1 VHAWNTLCAVW
12 VTIALCAPLPVDATT
27 LDIGT
32 GTRVFLPLKSFKDMR
47 DGNMVRQAF
56 DYSCGAAALATL
68 LTFGLEDPM
77 NEQEVLS
84 QALQNLSQ
92 DEEKLR
98 KKEGL
103 SLLDLQKIAQNRG
116 HKALGFRLDPDALTK
131 LPGPVIVFIKPRG
144 YEHFAVLKGIRGDRA
159 YLADPS
165 LGNIR
170 TPMYKFLHMWLDDK
184 GKGVIFV
191 VERAD
196 GTWPPD
202 YSLQLPLHG
211 EWQPEVLSTRELLE
225 IGRSSPFPRHPFQV
239 VP

>member
-1 VHAWNTLCAVW
+1 MRPGKTLSAGW
-12 VTIALCAPLPVDATT
+12 LLLALCIPLPAGATT
-27 LDIGT
+27 LDIGK
-32 GTRVFLPLKSFKDMR
+32 GTRVFIPLKSFKDMR

-68 LTFGLEDPM
+68 LTYGLQDPM
-77 NEQEVLS
+77 NEQEVLF
-84 QALQNLSQ
+84 QAFQNLSQ

-103 SLLDLQKIAQNRG
+103 SLLDLQKIAQGRG
-116 HKALGFRLDPDALTK
+116 HKALGFRLKPDALAK

-144 YEHFAVLKGIRGDRA
+144 YDHFAVLKGIRGDRA

-165 LGNIR
+165 LGNMRI
-170 TPMYKFLHMWLDDK
+170 PMYKFLHMWLDDK
-184 GKGVIFV
+184 GKGIIFV

-196 GTWPPD
+196 GTWPQD
-202 YSLQLPLHG
+202 YSLQLPSHG

-225 IGRSSPFPRHPFQV
+225 IGRSSPPLLHPFQV
-239 VP
+239 LP